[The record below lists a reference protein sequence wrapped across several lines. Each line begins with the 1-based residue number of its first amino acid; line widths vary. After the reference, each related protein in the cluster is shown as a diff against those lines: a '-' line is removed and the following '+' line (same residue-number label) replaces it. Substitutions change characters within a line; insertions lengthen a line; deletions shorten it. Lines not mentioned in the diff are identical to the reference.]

1 MSCQLHAISVYILL
15 KGLHSG
21 SFIFNHYQEALEII
35 STRSAELVEIRKRL
49 NIADGEF
56 EKYLDEET
64 TYLRGLHDESPE
76 DTIHFDYVEALDD
89 LSKCRY
95 VSHFSEGCNHSDLWI
110 DSEEWEAARAAV
122 DEIAQTPG
130 IANIYN
136 WIVHGNRVVLSA
148 LTKHSNTDKRVALF
162 ENQLNLQSRWEP
174 TSEEYKLVKGKVI
187 ERKYRRAL
195 DELEWLVVQQ
205 LFELTKMNMS
215 GTGAYTFTFLCIFT
229 YCTLRL

>member
-1 MSCQLHAISVYILL
+1 M
-15 KGLHSG
+15 
-21 SFIFNHYQEALEII
+21 
-35 STRSAELVEIRKRL
+35 
-49 NIADGEF
+49 
-56 EKYLDEET
+56 
-64 TYLRGLHDESPE
+64 
-76 DTIHFDYVEALDD
+76 
-89 LSKCRY
+89 
-95 VSHFSEGCNHSDLWI
+95 
-110 DSEEWEAARAAV
+110 

-195 DELEWLVVQQ
+195 DELE
-205 LFELTKMNMS
+205 
-215 GTGAYTFTFLCIFT
+215 
-229 YCTLRL
+229 